1 MNMRDRI
8 EPSGSCQKQTCSR
21 CSLSRI
27 CLPVSL
33 DEADIGTLGRLVQHQ
48 PMLKRGESLFREGD
62 GFRSLYAVRAGSL
75 KSVTTT
81 ATGDHQITGFHLPG
95 ELVALDAINRWA
107 HPGSAIA
114 LETTS
119 VCELPFEKLEQLA
132 ANIPDLQRQLLR
144 LMSQEIAD
152 DQDMLFTMA
161 RRNADER
168 LAILL
173 LSFSER
179 FQQRGLSGTRFR
191 LSMARSD
198 LGNYLGLAPETTS
211 RVFRRFQDQ
220 GWIQAEG
227 REVELLAVDALAE
240 LAGQG
245 ASDPARTG

>member
-1 MNMRDRI
+1 MEMRDRVD
-8 EPSGSCQKQTCSR
+8 PSGSCRTKTCSR

-33 DEADIGTLGRLVQHQ
+33 DEADIGTLGRLIEHQ
-48 PMLKRGESLFREGD
+48 PTLRRGEALFNEGD
-62 GFRSLYAVRAGSL
+62 GFRALYAVRAGSL
-75 KSVTTT
+75 KSFTTT
-81 ATGDHQITGFHLPG
+81 ASGEQQVTGFHLPG
-95 ELVALDAINRWA
+95 ELVALNAINRWE
-107 HPGSAIA
+107 HPGSAVA

-119 VCELPFEKLEQLA
+119 VCELPFEKLEDLA
-132 ANIPDLQRQLLR
+132 ADIPDLQRQLLR

-179 FQQRGLSGTRFR
+179 FRQRGLSGTRFR

-198 LGNYLGLAPETTS
+198 LGNYLGLAPETMS

-220 GWIQAEG
+220 GWIRAEG
-227 REVELLAVDALAE
+227 REVELLSVEALAE
-240 LAGQG
+240 LA
-245 ASDPARTG
+245 A

>member
-1 MNMRDRI
+1 MKARDRVD
-8 EPSGSCQKQTCSR
+8 PAGSCQKRTCSS

-33 DEADIGTLGRLVQHQ
+33 DEADIGTLGQLVQHQ
-48 PMLKRGESLFREGD
+48 PMLRRGEPLFNEGE
-62 GFRSLYAVRAGSL
+62 GFRALYAVRAGSL
-75 KSVTTT
+75 KSFTTT
-81 ATGDHQITGFHLPG
+81 SSGEQQVTGFHLPG
-95 ELVALDAINRWA
+95 ELVALNAINRWE
-107 HPGSAIA
+107 HPSTAVA

-119 VCELPFEKLEQLA
+119 VCELPFEKLEDLA
-132 ANIPDLQRQLLR
+132 ADIPDLQRQLLR

-198 LGNYLGLAPETTS
+198 LGNYLGLAPETMS
-211 RVFRRFQDQ
+211 RVFRRFQDK
-220 GWIQAEG
+220 GWIRAHG
-227 REVELLAVDALAE
+227 REVELLSVDALAE
-240 LAGQG
+240 LAGQT
-245 ASDPARTG
+245 ANADRRTG